1 MDINKIFSLFDGN
14 EFNSIQE
21 KAQATDILLG
31 DFKEHP
37 AYWLGMF
44 KKLILNHKIFKRKI
58 VHFMEKS
65 DPELNLGELDVAGDE
80 LAFERAWYYIQ
91 KFNINEE
98 YHRESINLV
107 IDETL
112 VKIMDEAIFFFQER
126 ELYERCAHIK
136 KISDEIKKLL

>member
-1 MDINKIFSLFDGN
+1 
-14 EFNSIQE
+14 
-21 KAQATDILLG
+21 
-31 DFKEHP
+31 
-37 AYWLGMF
+37 
-44 KKLILNHKIFKRKI
+44 
-58 VHFMEKS
+58 MEKS
-65 DPELNLGELDVAGDE
+65 DPELNLGDLDVAGDE

-136 KISDEIKKLL
+136 KISDEVKKLL